1 VEGQIAIGQLVAR
14 TKELAMTV
22 DEPPYK
28 ENLVLRG
35 LAALPVR
42 LTPA

>member
-1 VEGQIAIGQLVAR
+1 
-14 TKELAMTV
+14 MTV